1 MQANSC
7 SACCLREHPD
17 SHPLLFK
24 CPHHSGSRGWFR
36 QVPTPWNLH
45 LNSSP
50 NQCMP
55 EPSYLRSIRLPKGPL
70 SLVSG
75 ALGKIMMEML
85 STTLP
90 MKEELANDCRRP
102 QLFIVRGSLRCHTD
116 LKVSLSLSN
125 THVRAC
131 THIHTAYAHT
141 NVCNPCQTNTAELLK
156 IHMIVFMSQ
165 MTGIEITVSPG
176 ADVSISAP
184 VWLL

>member
-55 EPSYLRSIRLPKGPL
+55 EPSYLRSIHLPKGPL
-70 SLVSG
+70 SLVGG
-75 ALGKIMMEML
+75 ALGKIMMETL

-90 MKEELANDCRRP
+90 MKEELENDCRRP
-102 QLFIVRGSLRCHTD
+102 QLFTVKGPLRCHTD
-116 LKVSLSLSN
+116 LKVSPSLSLSQ
-125 THVRAC
+125 THMHEHAL
-131 THIHTAYAHT
+131 TYTWHIHTYMYAT
-141 NVCNPCQTNTAELLK
+141 LVRLIQQNYWKYT
-156 IHMIVFMSQ
+156 
-165 MTGIEITVSPG
+165 
-176 ADVSISAP
+176 
-184 VWLL
+184 WLSSWVKWQA